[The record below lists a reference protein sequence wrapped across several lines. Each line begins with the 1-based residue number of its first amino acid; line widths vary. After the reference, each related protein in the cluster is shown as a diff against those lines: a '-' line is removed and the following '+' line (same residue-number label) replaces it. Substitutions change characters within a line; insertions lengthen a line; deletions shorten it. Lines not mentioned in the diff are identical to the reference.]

1 MPFLNMWKGSYLNYV
16 VPLSVIMDL
25 SEKKEVLFDSSFIFT
40 VCGVLPSE
48 AL

>member
-25 SEKKEVLFDSSFIFT
+25 SEKKEVLFDSSFIFA